1 MDDVITFLS
10 AAPPRQTSV
19 FVVFVPQEES
29 IHVLSMD
36 VSAKYSIVRAMRS
49 ELVDQ
54 IAENGSG
61 NGRVNV
67 GDGLF
72 ATSEQHR
79 LLQHID
85 ELMSSDSYYKDSD
98 KAGFYNG
105 LPGRTIMSRFCPEE
119 AVAGLA
125 TIDMMCPYTRYLISE
140 ERLREE
146 MDVIPVVRDAVH
158 GPVELVG
165 GGADGKLAVS
175 MNMRHLPFLPY
186 IITKIDLLCG
196 LTEHQFHDEY
206 IFCEKMLS
214 SQMNQEELEQV
225 RSNAAKIMGILV
237 NHPTGYEPVD
247 PFIHS
252 TISSSL
258 ARQWTVRMHDHIVID

>member
-10 AAPPRQTSV
+10 EALPRQISV
-19 FVVFVPQEES
+19 FVVFALQEES

-49 ELVDQ
+49 ELVAQ

-61 NGRVNV
+61 NGQANV
-67 GDGLF
+67 RDGLF
-72 ATSEQHR
+72 ATSKQHR

-85 ELMSSDSYYKDSD
+85 ELMSSDCYYKDSD
-98 KAGFYNG
+98 KTGFYNG

-146 MDVIPVVRDAVH
+146 MDVIPVV
-158 GPVELVG
+158 
-165 GGADGKLAVS
+165 
-175 MNMRHLPFLPY
+175 
-186 IITKIDLLCG
+186 
-196 LTEHQFHDEY
+196 
-206 IFCEKMLS
+206 
-214 SQMNQEELEQV
+214 
-225 RSNAAKIMGILV
+225 
-237 NHPTGYEPVD
+237 
-247 PFIHS
+247 
-252 TISSSL
+252 
-258 ARQWTVRMHDHIVID
+258 

>member
-1 MDDVITFLS
+1 MDDAITFLS
-10 AAPPRQTSV
+10 AALPRQTSL
-19 FVVFVPQEES
+19 FVVFVPQEEA
-29 IHVLSMD
+29 IHILSMD
-36 VSAKYSIVRAMRS
+36 VSAKYSIVREMRS
-49 ELVDQ
+49 ELVNQ
-54 IAENGSG
+54 IAENGNG
-61 NGRVNV
+61 DGRVNV

-72 ATSEQHR
+72 ASSEQCR

-85 ELMSSDSYYKDSD
+85 ELMSSDSYFQDSD
-98 KAGFYNG
+98 KGGFYNG

-125 TIDMMCPYTRYLISE
+125 TIDMMIPFTRYLVSE
-140 ERLREE
+140 ERLREVI
-146 MDVIPVVRDAVH
+146 DVIPLARDAVY

-196 LTEHQFHDEY
+196 LTEHQFHDDY

-214 SQMNQEELEQV
+214 SEMNQEELEQV
-225 RSNAAKIMGILV
+225 RNNATKIMGILV

-247 PFIHS
+247 PFIQR

-258 ARQWTVRMHDHIVID
+258 GRQWTVHMHEHIVVE

>member
-1 MDDVITFLS
+1 
-10 AAPPRQTSV
+10 
-19 FVVFVPQEES
+19 
-29 IHVLSMD
+29 
-36 VSAKYSIVRAMRS
+36 
-49 ELVDQ
+49 
-54 IAENGSG
+54 
-61 NGRVNV
+61 
-67 GDGLF
+67 
-72 ATSEQHR
+72 
-79 LLQHID
+79 
-85 ELMSSDSYYKDSD
+85 MSSDSYYKDSD

-175 MNMRHLPFLPY
+175 MSMRHLPFLPY

-225 RSNAAKIMGILV
+225 RNNAAKIMGILV

-252 TISSSL
+252 TIRSSL

>member
-1 MDDVITFLS
+1 
-10 AAPPRQTSV
+10 
-19 FVVFVPQEES
+19 
-29 IHVLSMD
+29 
-36 VSAKYSIVRAMRS
+36 MRS

-119 AVAGLA
+119 EVAGLA
-125 TIDMMCPYTRYLISE
+125 KIDMMCPYTRYLISE

-165 GGADGKLAVS
+165 GGAYGKLAVS
-175 MNMRHLPFLPY
+175 MSQRHPPYVPY
-186 IITKIDLLCG
+186 IITKLDLLCG
-196 LTEHQFHDEY
+196 LTEHQFHEEY
-206 IFCEKMLS
+206 IFCEEMLS
-214 SQMNQEELEQV
+214 FEMNQEELEQV
-225 RSNAAKIMGILV
+225 TNNADKIMGILV
-237 NHPTGYEPVD
+237 NHPTGYEPVG

-258 ARQWTVRMHDHIVID
+258 GRQWTVHMHDHIVIH

>member
-19 FVVFVPQEES
+19 YVVFAPQEES
-29 IHVLSMD
+29 IHVLSLD
-36 VSAKYSIVRAMRS
+36 VSAKYSIVRAMKS

-85 ELMSSDSYYKDSD
+85 ELMSSDSYYQDSD
-98 KAGFYNG
+98 KVGFYNG
-105 LPGRTIMSRFCPEE
+105 LPGRIIMSRFCPEE

-125 TIDMMCPYTRYLISE
+125 TIDMMCPYTRYHISE
-140 ERLREE
+140 ERLRED

-175 MNMRHLPFLPY
+175 TNMRHLPFLPY

-196 LTEHQFHDEY
+196 LTEHQFHEEY

-214 SQMNQEELEQV
+214 SEMNQEELEQV
-225 RSNAAKIMGILV
+225 RNNAAKIVGMLV
-237 NHPTGYEPVD
+237 NYPTGYEPVD
-247 PFIHS
+247 PFIHG

-258 ARQWTVRMHDHIVID
+258 SSQWTVHMHDHIVVD